1 MKIWAFVSCNCFL
14 HENLSLE
21 IQLKY
26 KNWFWNE
33 KLAEEQVHPWANS
46 TGLIAQPE

>member
-1 MKIWAFVSCNCFL
+1 MKIWAFVSYNCFL